1 MIAKSEKSKQLSLYL
16 ILLAIAI
23 ACACFFY
30 LKNYTFL
37 FDEKMNKSEHLHTLA
52 NAENSTNFK
61 SEISPTKTPDNLT
74 KNTPGKS
81 NSLEWNPDDPQLK
94 AQLNSW
100 YESRGWFETIDSNTT
115 DDYRTYTKETL
126 QQLANDGD
134 IRALQLLASR
144 ASKSEFEPLLTKA
157 AIHGSVFAFSM
168 FSNAIMSHG
177 GITEHSNRLE
187 KLPLIIEAAAYGEV
201 AKMRGNF
208 LISGDSDIAYLESTY
223 GINLTAEENQ
233 TVLTRAR
240 EIYTSL
246 ESQRINMGL
255 GKFDNT
261 IPPIV
266 QAYYRAMGVLPK

>member
-1 MIAKSEKSKQLSLYL
+1 MIAKHEKSKQLSLYL
-16 ILLAIAI
+16 ILPAIAI
-23 ACACFFY
+23 VCACFLY

-37 FDEKMNKSEHLHTLA
+37 FNEKADRSERSHTVA
-52 NAENSTNFK
+52 NSGNMGSFK
-61 SEISPTKTPDNLT
+61 SEANSAKVVDNLAP
-74 KNTPGKS
+74 NTSEKS
-81 NSLEWNPDDPQLK
+81 NNLEWNPDDSQLK
-94 AQLNSW
+94 SQLNSW
-100 YESRGWFETIDSNTT
+100 YESRGWYETIDSNTT

-168 FSNAIMSHG
+168 FSNAIMSHS

-208 LISGDSDIAYLESTY
+208 LISGDSDITYLENTY
-223 GINLTAEENQ
+223 GINLTTKEKK
-233 TVLTRAR
+233 TVLARAQ
-240 EIYTSL
+240 EIYTNL
-246 ESQRINMGL
+246 ESQRINLGL
-255 GKFDNT
+255 GKFDNS
-261 IPPIV
+261 IPPVV
-266 QAYYRAMGVLPK
+266 QAYYRAMGVLSH